1 MKTKLVSVIATVFSL
16 SMAGA
21 MAGDLDAIIADCN
34 GCHGDDGVSQW
45 TDVPSI
51 AGIPEFVHAD
61 ALYIYRDEE
70 RPCAESE
77 YRQGDTSKAPTT
89 MCAAVADMDD
99 ETIDEIAI
107 YYSELPWVSAKQ
119 DFDASLVDAG
129 KALHDEK
136 CDKCHSEGGSNPD
149 DEASILAGQW
159 IGYMETTFAQY
170 RADERDQPSK
180 MRDKM
185 NELSAD
191 DEKALIAYYASQQ

>member
-1 MKTKLVSVIATVFSL
+1 MKTKLVLITAAVFSM

-21 MAGDLDAIIADCN
+21 MAGDLDAIVADCN

-51 AGIPEFVHAD
+51 AGIPEFVHSD
-61 ALYIYRDEE
+61 ALYIYRDED

-77 YRQGDTSKAPTT
+77 YRQGDTSKAATT
-89 MCAAVADMDD
+89 MCAVVADMDD
-99 ETIDEIAI
+99 DTIDEVAA
-107 YYSELPWVSAKQ
+107 YYAELPWVSAKQ

-136 CDKCHSEGGSNPD
+136 CDKCHSDGGSNPD

-170 RADERDQPSK
+170 IADERDQPSK

-185 NELSAD
+185 LELSD
-191 DEKALIAYYASQQ
+191 DDSKALIAYYASQQ

>member
-1 MKTKLVSVIATVFSL
+1 MKTKLVLVTATVFSL

-21 MAGDLDAIIADCN
+21 MAGDLDAIVADCN

-51 AGIPEFVHAD
+51 AGIPEFVHSD

-77 YRQGDTSKAPTT
+77 YRQGDTSKAATT
-89 MCAAVADMDD
+89 MCAIVADMDD
-99 ETIDEIAI
+99 DMIDEVAA
-107 YYSELPWVSAKQ
+107 YYAELPWVSAAQ

-129 KALHDEK
+129 KALHDEN
-136 CDKCHSEGGSNPD
+136 CDKCHSDGGSNPD

-159 IGYMETTFAQY
+159 AGYLETTFAQY
-170 RADERDQPSK
+170 KADERDQPSK
-180 MRDKM
+180 MRDKL
-185 NELSAD
+185 NELSD
-191 DEKALIAYYASQQ
+191 DDVKAIIAYYASQQ